1 MTLIAS
7 WMCSLTAV
15 EEDLS
20 INRRS
25 KTGMIVCKVVLSTA
39 LGAALILVLIRRHDT
54 THIDSRFRTVMIGS
68 KSLVKPRRERIFLR
82 APARESKEKTWVDN
96 VAVIPIS
103 RLLFH

>member
-39 LGAALILVLIRRHDT
+39 LGALLN
-54 THIDSRFRTVMIGS
+54 TH
-68 KSLVKPRRERIFLR
+68 EY
-82 APARESKEKTWVDN
+82 
-96 VAVIPIS
+96 
-103 RLLFH
+103 

>member
-15 EEDLS
+15 EEDFS

-39 LGAALILVLIRRHDT
+39 LGALLN
-54 THIDSRFRTVMIGS
+54 TH
-68 KSLVKPRRERIFLR
+68 EY
-82 APARESKEKTWVDN
+82 
-96 VAVIPIS
+96 
-103 RLLFH
+103 